1 VTDPTDTPDGWLEDW
16 LRLTLI
22 PGVGPVT
29 LRRLLR
35 SHGSPG
41 AALRAPLAA
50 VSADLANAAA
60 RDAWTRGAD
69 PDAVSAALRW
79 VAQPGHAVVTLSD
92 PEYPQALL
100 ETADPP
106 ALLYVVGRVDLLG
119 APSLAIVGSRNATV
133 SGIETAR
140 SFARTLSEGG
150 LTIVSGLA
158 AGIDGAAHEGALA
171 GIGRTIAVIGTGADI
186 VYPARHRDLA
196 HRIAEHGTIVSEFPL
211 GTRPANSNFPRRN
224 RIISALSRG
233 VLVVEAALR
242 SGSLVT
248 ARFAGEQGREVFA
261 IPGSIHSSLSKGC
274 HALIKQG
281 AKLVESAADVLEELR
296 WTPAINAGSPAGTP
310 APDTAP
316 DADNPI
322 LLALGF
328 DPCDVDVIAN
338 RAGMPVEAVTAKL
351 LELELLGVVAALPG
365 GRYQRVR

>member
-1 VTDPTDTPDGWLEDW
+1 MSDTTGSPDGWLEDW

-35 SHGSPG
+35 SYGSPG
-41 AALRAPLAA
+41 AALRAPLSA
-50 VSADLANAAA
+50 VSADLVGAAA
-60 RDAWTRGAD
+60 REAWTRGAD
-69 PDAVSAALRW
+69 AEAVSTALEW
-79 VAQPGHAVVTLSD
+79 AAQPGHAVVTLSD
-92 PEYPQALL
+92 PEYPRTLL

-106 ALLYVVGRVDLLG
+106 ALLYVVGRVDLLS
-119 APSLAIVGSRNATV
+119 APGLAIVGSRNATA

-140 SFARTLSEGG
+140 SFARALSEGG

-158 AGIDGAAHEGALA
+158 AGIDGAAHEGALP
-171 GIGRTIAVIGTGADI
+171 GIGRTIAVVGTGADI

-196 HRIAEHGTIVSEFPL
+196 HRIAENGTIVSEFPL

-248 ARFAGEQGREVFA
+248 ARYAGEQGREVFA
-261 IPGSIHSSLSKGC
+261 IPGSIHSPLSKGC

-281 AKLVESAADVLEELR
+281 AKLVESAADVFEELQ
-296 WTPAINAGSPAGTP
+296 WAPATGAGSAV
-310 APDTAP
+310 DTDEADAVS
-316 DADNPI
+316 DADDPV

-328 DPCDVDVIAN
+328 DPCEAEVIAN
-338 RAGMPVEAVTAKL
+338 RAGVAVEAVTAKL